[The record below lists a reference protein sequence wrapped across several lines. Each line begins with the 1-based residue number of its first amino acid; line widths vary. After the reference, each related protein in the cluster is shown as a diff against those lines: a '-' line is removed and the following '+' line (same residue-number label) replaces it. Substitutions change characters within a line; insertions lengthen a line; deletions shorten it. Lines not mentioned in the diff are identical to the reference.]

1 MKRYLFLMGMLLMG
15 VLTSCSG
22 GVEEAIP
29 AASQIVFKVN
39 LDKVGEKGNIE
50 KKKIG
55 KEIQDFIDRP
65 TPQKLKSLMQHPLLL
80 TAVLEK
86 EAYGFTTND
95 YIGIAAAVR
104 SGAMLKDVLEAFRK
118 QGQATDLQS
127 QGGYEWSI
135 YKKQWIIG
143 FDSSRFLMM
152 GPCPEGA
159 QPALKQNMLALLH
172 QSKDDSFAANPAFD
186 KLSGKDGDL
195 AVYSPL
201 ANLPDLLGGQFAL
214 GVPES
219 VDPAD
224 VQIFLNI
231 EFERGKIHVEGES
244 TSDKEDIAGQME
256 EQSKLLPQIKG
267 TFLNQIPEKFL
278 IWGGLGLDGNRS
290 LQSLKKNRTISDFLL
305 AMNAGVDADLIM
317 KSIKG
322 DAAFCVPYLKKNGD
336 VAFLFNANLA
346 KKDFLKDVGY
356 WKKSVAEIGK
366 GSRLTNAGKDSYN
379 LIMPDF
385 NGRFGVK
392 NMNFYATNDLPSLNL
407 KRGVSSEIRP
417 YNSLIRKSV
426 SFTLVNVAEARKIKA
441 FSEAI
446 KVVGQYVPQV
456 KALVDNTGVII
467 IRATGGNTGT
477 MDFIATDKRLNYV
490 QTLIK

>member
-1 MKRYLFLMGMLLMG
+1 MKKYLFLVGMLLMCF
-15 VLTSCSG
+15 LTSCSG

-29 AASQIVFKVN
+29 SASQIVFKVN
-39 LDKVGEKGNIE
+39 LDKVGDKGDIDQ
-50 KKKIG
+50 KKIS
-55 KEIQDFIDRP
+55 KDIQDFIDQP
-65 TPQKLKSLMQHPLLL
+65 TPQKLQSLMQHPLLL

-104 SGAMLKDVLEAFRK
+104 SKSMLNDVIEAFCK
-118 QGQATDLQS
+118 QGQATKPES
-127 QGGYEWSI
+127 QGGYDWTV
-135 YKKQWIIG
+135 YKKQWILG
-143 FDSSRFLMM
+143 YDGSRFLMM

-195 AVYSPL
+195 AVYAPL
-201 ANLPDLLGGQFAL
+201 ANLPDLIGGQFAL
-214 GVPES
+214 GVPEN
-219 VDPAD
+219 VDPSD
-224 VQIFLNI
+224 VQVFLNMS
-231 EFERGKIHVEGES
+231 FEKGKIHIDGES
-244 TSDKEDIAGQME
+244 TSDKEEIARQMD
-256 EQSKLLPQIKG
+256 EQSKALPKIKG
-267 TFLNQIPEKFL
+267 TFLKQVPSKFL
-278 IWGGLGLDGNRS
+278 IWGSLGLDGNRS

-336 VAFLFNANLA
+336 IAFLFNANLA
-346 KKDFLKDVGY
+346 KKDFLKDVAY

-366 GSRLTNAGKDSYN
+366 GSRMTNAGKDSYN
-379 LIMPDF
+379 LVMPDF
-385 NGRFGVK
+385 NGRFGV
-392 NMNFYATNDLPSLNL
+392 NGMTFYATNDLPSLSL
-407 KRGVSSEIRP
+407 KRGVSEEIKP
-417 YNSLIRKSV
+417 YNNLIRNSV

-441 FSEAI
+441 FSEAL

-456 KALVDNTGVII
+456 KSLIDNTGVII
-467 IRATGGNTGT
+467 IRATGGNSGT
-477 MDFIATDKRLNYV
+477 MDFISTDKKLNYV
-490 QTLIK
+490 QTLIN